1 MDDEQVWICRWA
13 QTTLIGL
20 RVVGYCQEIRAL
32 QDALTIRRVI
42 LWTNFRSL
50 PSVRKHKWSP
60 RRHQAFDALSR
71 YPQTS
76 AGSRGTIPSAGLD
89 WSGT

>member
-1 MDDEQVWICRWA
+1 MDDKEVWICRWA
-13 QTTLIGL
+13 QTTLTGL
-20 RVVGYCQEIRAL
+20 GVVGYHQEFRAL
-32 QDALTIRRVI
+32 QDVLTISRVI
-42 LWTNFRSL
+42 LWINFRSRA
-50 PSVRKHKWSP
+50 SVRKHKRSP